1 MDDRINYICTKVSLF
16 NIAKSKA
23 STALLSI
30 SSPPISGGEH
40 AAVAD
45 AAVRRGLPGLRA
57 VALEL
62 LHHVQALGHLSE
74 HDVLA
79 VEPLGLHRANEELRP
94 VGVGPGV
101 HHTQDPGAGVL
112 VHEVLVRELLAVD
125 GLAPGPIAH
134 GEIAALDHEIW
145 NNPVE
150 HAALVAEALLP
161 GAERAEVLAGLGH
174 VVSVQL
180 ELNASQGLAARGDIE
195 EDLGHGGGV
204 IWKKRERRA
213 EIL

>member
-40 AAVAD
+40 ATVAD

-57 VALEL
+57 VTLEL
-62 LHHVQALGHLSE
+62 LHYVQALGHLSE

-101 HHTQDPGAGVL
+101 RHTQDPGAGVL
-112 VHEVLVRELLAVD
+112 VHELLAVD
-125 GLAPGPIAH
+125 GLASGPVAH
-134 GEIAALDHEIW
+134 GEIASLDHEIR

-161 GAERAEVLAGLGH
+161 SAERAEVLAGLGH
-174 VVSVQL
+174 VICVQL
-180 ELNASQGLAARGDIE
+180 ELHASQGLAARGDIE
-195 EDLGHGGGV
+195 EDL
-204 IWKKRERRA
+204 
-213 EIL
+213 